1 MKCPQ
6 GLHDRGSVTHSVVRR
21 VRERHIQHEGGTN
34 MKSVHYVGMDVDKEK
49 LVLARLGAGKAKEVQ
64 EHAIATTPSA
74 VKKYFSALLAGAEVH
89 ATYEAGCF
97 GFGLYRQLSAMGV
110 EVMVAAPGLIP
121 RRPSDRIKTDR
132 RDANTLALALR
143 AGQLTGIHVPTV
155 QDESVRDYLR
165 MYEDLRGDL
174 RMCKQ
179 RVLHFL
185 LRRGIRYE
193 QGGPWTVKHRT
204 WLSSI
209 EFADARDRKTLDM
222 YLSALQEREAM
233 CSEAAAEVEQ
243 IAAQERYREQAKKLT
258 AFKGVKTLTALSFVA
273 DIGDFH
279 RFASAGQFMA
289 YLGLVPSEHSS
300 GNKRRQGGITKA
312 GNSHLRRL
320 LVEAAWHY
328 RSYHPSS
335 RTLIERRRG
344 VDPQILSYA
353 NRAGRRLSRKYMHL
367 VLRGKRSQVAVT
379 AVSRELA
386 GFLWGAM
393 TGQVA

>member
-6 GLHDRGSVTHSVVRR
+6 GLHYRGSVAHSAVRR
-21 VRERHIQHEGGTN
+21 VCERQIQHKGGTN
-34 MKSVHYVGMDVDKEK
+34 MISVHYVGMDVDKEK
-49 LVLARLGAGKAKEVQ
+49 IVLARLAAGRTAEVQ
-64 EHAIATTPSA
+64 EHVIANTPSA
-74 VKKYFSALLAGAEVH
+74 VKKYFTALLAGAEVH
-89 ATYEAGCF
+89 ASYEAGCF

-110 EVMVAAPGLIP
+110 TVVVAAPGLIP
-121 RRPSDRIKTDR
+121 RKPSDHIKTDR
-132 RDANTLALALR
+132 RDARTLAMTLR
-143 AGQLTGIHVPTV
+143 AGQLTGIYVPTA

-174 RMCKQ
+174 RICKQ

-185 LRRGIRYE
+185 LRRGIRYD
-193 QGGPWTVKHRT
+193 QGGPWTVKHKN
-204 WLSSI
+204 WLSSL
-209 EFADARDRKTLDM
+209 EFSDPRDRKTLDM
-222 YLSALQEREAM
+222 YLSTMQEIEGK
-233 CSEAAAEVEQ
+233 CSEAAEEVEQ
-243 IAAQERYREQAKKLT
+243 IASQEPYRQQTKKLT
-258 AFKGVKTLTALSFVA
+258 AFKGIKTLIALSFVA
-273 DIGDFH
+273 EIGDFR
-279 RFASAGQFMA
+279 RFPNARQFMA
-289 YLGLVPSEHSS
+289 YLGLVPSERSS
-300 GNKRRQGGITKA
+300 GNKRRQGAITKA

-335 RTLIERRRG
+335 RVLTERRKG
-344 VDPQILSYA
+344 VDPQILTYA

-367 VLRGKRSQVAVT
+367 LLRGKRSQVAVT

>member
-1 MKCPQ
+1 M
-6 GLHDRGSVTHSVVRR
+6 S
-21 VRERHIQHEGGTN
+21 
-34 MKSVHYVGMDVDKEK
+34 SVHYVGMDVDKEK
-49 LVLARLGAGKAKEVQ
+49 IVLARLGAGRTGETE
-64 EHAIATTPSA
+64 EHVMANTPGA
-74 VKKYFSALLAGAEVH
+74 VRKYFTALLAGAEVH
-89 ATYEAGCF
+89 ASYEAGCF

-110 EVMVAAPGLIP
+110 AVVVAAPGLIP

-132 RDANTLALALR
+132 RDARSLALALR
-143 AGQLTGIHVPTV
+143 AGQLTGIHVPTA

-174 RMCKQ
+174 RVCKQ

-185 LRRGIRYE
+185 LRRGIRYD
-193 QGGPWTVKHRT
+193 QGGPWTVKHKN
-204 WLSSI
+204 WLSRL
-209 EFADARDRKTLDM
+209 EFCDPIDRKTLDM
-222 YLSALQEREAM
+222 YLSTIQELEGK
-233 CSEAAAEVEQ
+233 CSEAAEEVEQ

-258 AFKGVKTLTALSFVA
+258 AFKGIKTLIALSFVA
-273 DIGDFH
+273 EIGDFR
-279 RFASAGQFMA
+279 RFSSARQFMA
-289 YLGLVPSEHSS
+289 YLGVVPSEHSS

-335 RTLIERRRG
+335 RVLTERRKG
-344 VDPQILSYA
+344 VDPQILTFA

-367 VLRGKRSQVAVT
+367 LLRGKRSQLAVT

>member
-6 GLHDRGSVTHSVVRR
+6 GLHYRGSVAHSAVRR
-21 VRERHIQHEGGTN
+21 VRERHIQHKGGTN
-34 MKSVHYVGMDVDKEK
+34 MISVHYVGMDVDKEK
-49 LVLARLGAGKAKEVQ
+49 IVLARLAAGRTAEVQ
-64 EHAIATTPSA
+64 EHVIANTPSA
-74 VKKYFSALLAGAEVH
+74 VKKYFTALLAGAEVH
-89 ATYEAGCF
+89 ASYEAGCF

-110 EVMVAAPGLIP
+110 TVVVAAPGLIP
-121 RRPSDRIKTDR
+121 RKPSDHIKTDR
-132 RDANTLALALR
+132 RDARTLAMTLR
-143 AGQLTGIHVPTV
+143 AGQLTGIYVPTA

-174 RMCKQ
+174 RICKQ

-185 LRRGIRYE
+185 LRRGIRYD
-193 QGGPWTVKHRT
+193 QGGPWTVKHKN
-204 WLSSI
+204 WLSSL
-209 EFADARDRKTLDM
+209 EFSDPRDRKTLDM
-222 YLSALQEREAM
+222 YLSTMQEIEGK
-233 CSEAAAEVEQ
+233 CSEAAEEVEQ
-243 IAAQERYREQAKKLT
+243 IASQEPYRQQTKKLT
-258 AFKGVKTLTALSFVA
+258 AFKGIKTLIALSFVA
-273 DIGDFH
+273 EIGDFR
-279 RFASAGQFMA
+279 RFPNARQFMA
-289 YLGLVPSEHSS
+289 YLGLVPSERSS

-335 RTLIERRRG
+335 RVLTERRKG
-344 VDPQILSYA
+344 VDPQILTYA

-367 VLRGKRSQVAVT
+367 LLRGKRSQVAVT